1 MSQVTNRVNYALFG
15 FGLKNNQ
22 LPMLRFATKA
32 APLPKR
38 LENAYDAGFRYAE
51 IFLTSTHLENWKEVA
66 SIAECY
72 DMSYGLHFPN
82 RAPLSRKHLKKAA
95 KLYRRLKCESM
106 VIHQPMFRRY
116 EQDLLDID
124 PELCLAVENH
134 RLNPEHFRNWAE
146 SHQWLTLDVEH
157 LWKHTLN
164 QPPLPVLLSTLKK
177 FLKQHGQ
184 QVRRV
189 HLPGYEPGSIEH
201 RPISFNPRLARKV
214 FTALSKIQ
222 YQGLVV
228 SETRPSMQKM
238 EFLCQ
243 DIALYQSWEKN
254 RLKKIRKKQ
263 RQK

>member
-1 MSQVTNRVNYALFG
+1 MTNRVNYALFV
-15 FGLKNNQ
+15 FGLKPNQ

-51 IFLTSTHLENWKEVA
+51 IFLTSAHLENWKEVA
-66 SIAECY
+66 SIAESY

-82 RAPLSRKHLKKAA
+82 RASLSRKHLKKAA
-95 KLYRRLKCESM
+95 KLYRRLECESM
-106 VIHQPMFRRY
+106 VIHQPMFHLY
-116 EQDLLDID
+116 EQDLRGID

-134 RLNPEHFRNWAE
+134 RLNAEHFRHWAE

-157 LWKHTLN
+157 FWKHTLK
-164 QPPLPVLLSTLKK
+164 QAPLPVLLSALKK

-214 FTALSKIQ
+214 FKALTKINF
-222 YQGLVV
+222 QGLVV
-228 SETRPSMQKM
+228 SETRPSMQKK
-238 EFLCQ
+238 EFLSQ
-243 DIALYQSWEKN
+243 DVALYQSWEKK
-254 RLKKIRKKQ
+254 RLKKNREKQ
-263 RQK
+263 R